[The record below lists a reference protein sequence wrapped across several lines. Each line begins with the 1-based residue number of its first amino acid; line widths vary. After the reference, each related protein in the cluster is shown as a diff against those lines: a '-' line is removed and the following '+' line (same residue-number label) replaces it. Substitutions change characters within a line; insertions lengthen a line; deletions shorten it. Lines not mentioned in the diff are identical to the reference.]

1 MRGLVVQR
9 APFLTVTSMQHRAK
23 PAGGGN
29 GSGPSATLTFF
40 RQWLK
45 NPLSVAALSPSGKQ
59 LARLMVRELPD
70 TAQRVVE
77 LGGGTGV
84 FTQAMLDH
92 GIKPEQL
99 LVVELNEELH
109 KFLQNRFPDV
119 SVVCGD
125 ARELSTLI
133 EQQPAFAGAG
143 PVDAVVSGLGLL
155 SMPRTLQ
162 RDILRAAFAA
172 MPAEGRM
179 IQFTYGPV
187 SPVPRETLD
196 ELGLTVRRGGFA
208 WWNIPPASVFVFQR
222 SRSKPIPPVRR
233 GG

>member
-1 MRGLVVQR
+1 
-9 APFLTVTSMQHRAK
+9 MQHRAR
-23 PAGGGN
+23 GGN
-29 GSGPSATLTFF
+29 GPSPTLTFF

-59 LARLMVRELPD
+59 LARLMVRELPERPR
-70 TAQRVVE
+70 RVVE

-84 FTQAMLDH
+84 FTQAMLDN
-92 GIKPEQL
+92 GIAPAHL

-119 SVVCGD
+119 NVVCGD
-125 ARELSTLI
+125 AREL
-133 EQQPAFAGAG
+133 PAMVESAGFDRDSG
-143 PVDAVVSGLGLL
+143 VDAVVSGLGLL

-162 RDILRAAFAA
+162 RDILRAAFAVLA
-172 MPAEGRM
+172 PEGRM
-179 IQFTYGPV
+179 VQFTYGPV

-208 WWNIPPASVFVFQR
+208 WWNMPPASVFIYQRAR
-222 SRSKPIPPVRR
+222 SRPITPVRAGDR
-233 GG
+233 NGA

>member
-1 MRGLVVQR
+1 
-9 APFLTVTSMQHRAK
+9 MQHRAK
-23 PAGGGN
+23 PARGGN
-29 GSGPSATLTFF
+29 GPSPTLTFF

-59 LARLMVRELPD
+59 LARLMVRELPK

-84 FTQAMLDH
+84 FTQAMIDH
-92 GIKPEQL
+92 GIAAQRL

-109 KFLQNRFPDV
+109 KFLQNRFPEV

-125 ARELSTLI
+125 ACKLPELVKEI
-133 EQQPAFAGAG
+133 AFDADGG
-143 PVDAVVSGLGLL
+143 IDAVVSGLGLL

-162 RDILRAAFAA
+162 RDILRAAFAVLG
-172 MPAEGRM
+172 PEGRM

-187 SPVPRETLD
+187 SPVPREILD
-196 ELGLTVRRGGFA
+196 ELGLSVRRGGFA
-208 WWNIPPASVFVFQR
+208 WWNIPPASVFVYQRTR
-222 SRSKPIPPVRR
+222 SRPITPVRAR
-233 GG
+233 QRNGA

>member
-1 MRGLVVQR
+1 
-9 APFLTVTSMQHRAK
+9 MQHRAK
-23 PAGGGN
+23 PARGGGGN
-29 GSGPSATLTFF
+29 GPSPTLTFF

-45 NPLSVAALSPSGKQ
+45 NPLSVAALSPSSKQ
-59 LARLMVRELPD
+59 LARLMVRELPRE
-70 TAQRVVE
+70 AQRVVE

-92 GIKPEQL
+92 GIKPEHL

-109 KFLQNRFPDV
+109 KFLQGRFPAV

-125 ARELSTLI
+125 ACTLPALV
-133 EQQPAFAGAG
+133 QQQSFAAEG
-143 PVDAVVSGLGLL
+143 PVDAVISGLGLL
-155 SMPRTLQ
+155 SMPKSLQ
-162 RDILRAAFAA
+162 RDILQAAFSV
-172 MPAEGRM
+172 MPPEGRM

-222 SRSKPIPPVRR
+222 SRSKPITPVRASER
-233 GG
+233 NAGKD

>member
-1 MRGLVVQR
+1 
-9 APFLTVTSMQHRAK
+9 MQHRAK
-23 PAGGGN
+23 PDRGGN
-29 GSGPSATLTFF
+29 GPSPTLTFF

-70 TAQRVVE
+70 TAQRIIE

-92 GIKPEQL
+92 GVLPERL
-99 LVVELNEELH
+99 LVVELNAELH
-109 KFLQNRFPDV
+109 RFLQQRFPKV
-119 SVVCGD
+119 GVVCGD
-125 ARELSTLI
+125 AREL
-133 EQQPAFAGAG
+133 PALVGERGFDRDG

-162 RDILRAAFAA
+162 RDILQAAFSVLA
-172 MPAEGRM
+172 PEGRLV
-179 IQFTYGPV
+179 QFTYGPV
-187 SPVPRETLD
+187 SPVSRETLD

-208 WWNIPPASVFVFQR
+208 WWNIPPASVFIYQRAR
-222 SRSKPIPPVRR
+222 SRPITPVRAGER
-233 GG
+233 NGV

>member
-1 MRGLVVQR
+1 
-9 APFLTVTSMQHRAK
+9 MQHRAK
-23 PAGGGN
+23 PTRGGN
-29 GSGPSATLTFF
+29 GPSPTLTFF

-59 LARLMVRELPD
+59 LARLMVRELPE

-92 GIKPEQL
+92 GIAPQHL

-109 KFLQNRFPDV
+109 KFLQNRFSEV
-119 SVVCGD
+119 KVVCGD
-125 ARELSTLI
+125 ACQL
-133 EQQPAFAGAG
+133 PALVKQTSFDTEGS
-143 PVDAVVSGLGLL
+143 VDAVVSGLGLL

-162 RDILRAAFAA
+162 RDIMQAAFAVLG
-172 MPAEGRM
+172 AEGRM

-208 WWNIPPASVFVFQR
+208 WWNIPPASVFVYQR
-222 SRSKPIPPVRR
+222 SRSRPITPVRAVDR
-233 GG
+233 NGG

>member
-1 MRGLVVQR
+1 
-9 APFLTVTSMQHRAK
+9 MQHRAK
-23 PAGGGN
+23 PARGGGGN
-29 GSGPSATLTFF
+29 GPSPTLTFF

-45 NPLSVAALSPSGKQ
+45 NPLSVAALSPSSKQ
-59 LARLMVRELPD
+59 LARLMVRELPRD
-70 TAQRVVE
+70 ARRVVE

-92 GIKPEQL
+92 GIKPEHL

-109 KFLQNRFPDV
+109 KFLQNRFPDSAV
-119 SVVCGD
+119 ICGD
-125 ARELSTLI
+125 ARELPAMV
-133 EQQPAFAGAG
+133 QQRSFDQDG

-155 SMPRTLQ
+155 SMPRSLQ
-162 RDILRAAFAA
+162 RDILRAAFAV
-172 MPAEGRM
+172 MPQEGRM

-222 SRSKPIPPVRR
+222 SRSKPIPPVRASDR
-233 GG
+233 NGKE

>member
-1 MRGLVVQR
+1 
-9 APFLTVTSMQHRAK
+9 MQHRAK
-23 PAGGGN
+23 PARSGN
-29 GSGPSATLTFF
+29 GPSPTLTFF

-45 NPLSVAALSPSGKQ
+45 NPLSVAALSPSSKQ
-59 LARLMVRELPD
+59 LARLMVRELPANAK
-70 TAQRVVE
+70 TVIE

-92 GIKPEQL
+92 GVDPQRL

-109 KFLQNRFPDV
+109 QFLRDRFPRV
-119 SVVCGD
+119 QMVCGD
-125 ARELSTLI
+125 ARELPVLAR
-133 EQQPAFAGAG
+133 QLAFPADGA
-143 PVDAVVSGLGLL
+143 VDAVVSGLGLL

-162 RDILRAAFAA
+162 RDILRAAFAVLA
-172 MPAEGRM
+172 PEGRM

-208 WWNIPPASVFVFQR
+208 WWNIPPASVFVYQRTR
-222 SRSKPIPPVRR
+222 SRPITPVRAGER
-233 GG
+233 G